1 VLLVAVGA
9 GYWSRSSRNSR
20 SRWQL
25 AHISVAP
32 AVTSCFSAAMD
43 LARRSYGRCW
53 RIADHRRWMLPGD
66 LGEHQKFFLSL
77 DFRPAWVSPTR
88 LQCGWARWVH
98 RVGTCRVG
106 EKNNSFLAE
115 MLPKL

>member
-32 AVTSCFSAAMD
+32 TATSCFSAVMD

-53 RIADHRRWMLPGD
+53 RIADRRRWMLSGD
-66 LGEHQKFFLSL
+66 LGEHQKFF
-77 DFRPAWVSPTR
+77 
-88 LQCGWARWVH
+88 
-98 RVGTCRVG
+98 CR
-106 EKNNSFLAE
+106 
-115 MLPKL
+115 